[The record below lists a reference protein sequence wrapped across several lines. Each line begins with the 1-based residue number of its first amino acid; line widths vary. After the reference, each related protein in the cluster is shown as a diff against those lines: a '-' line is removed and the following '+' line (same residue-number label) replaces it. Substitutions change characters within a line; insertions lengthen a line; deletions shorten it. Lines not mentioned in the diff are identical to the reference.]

1 MRKLPFIKCNHGIRD
16 RISWE
21 EVSLCRI
28 FLWLALMIT
37 PAWQC
42 PLTPRG
48 GGAANMIGEECL
60 VGNEDVGPL
69 LPAQHVTLHKI
80 IIGQTVR

>member
-1 MRKLPFIKCNHGIRD
+1 MQNFFM
-16 RISWE
+16 
-21 EVSLCRI
+21 VSTHDHSG
-28 FLWLALMIT
+28 LAVPIN
-37 PAWQC
+37 AK
-42 PLTPRG
+42 R